1 MGPSVSGSNAHF
13 GFVRPFFEC
22 PIGRTNKAE
31 RPKKRAQQ
39 NKFGQVYNRPTC
51 CISSRNIN
59 IDK

>member
-31 RPKKRAQQ
+31 RPKKQAQQ
-39 NKFGQVYNRPTC
+39 NLARSTIDLHVVYQVVILT
-51 CISSRNIN
+51 
-59 IDK
+59 